1 MSASDT
7 LRSSDRRG
15 SAGLGVRKAAGAAIG
30 ALARPLWVITLVGSG
45 LVLGVF
51 LTVLI
56 GWTALPGLSS
66 ARWSLP
72 DVAAWDVAASDVA
85 AWDLL
90 SSDLSSWDAASWLPL
105 ALLASVA
112 AVWGAVGSAPWRGG
126 MVHSGVGDS
135 GAGCATADTS
145 APGRADRARSQQE
158 VVVVRPTELGRPQAE
173 FLGTVCHELRT
184 PLTVVC
190 GYSELLLTQGPPLE
204 PAAARMVERIEAASG
219 QLARLV
225 DDLLDFSRIER
236 GELVVHSTDFDVV
249 PVLQEVVD
257 GFRHLPGAARVHVDL
272 PHSLPVHG
280 DTVRIAQ
287 STANFLSNALKY
299 APQGSITLR
308 AIVTGTATVRV
319 EVEDSGPGIP
329 QAEQGRVWETFY
341 RSGDLARAGSARGT
355 GIGLAVV
362 KALVEAQGGAVG
374 LCSAPGEGSRFWFDL
389 PATAPISV

>member
-1 MSASDT
+1 MVARDT
-7 LRSSDRRG
+7 LRSSGERD
-15 SAGLGVRKAAGAAIG
+15 
-30 ALARPLWVITLVGSG
+30 
-45 LVLGVF
+45 
-51 LTVLI
+51 
-56 GWTALPGLSS
+56 WTGPCVK
-66 ARWSLP
+66 
-72 DVAAWDVAASDVA
+72 DVA
-85 AWDLL
+85 
-90 SSDLSSWDAASWLPL
+90 
-105 ALLASVA
+105 VA
-112 AVWGAVGSAPWRGG
+112 AVG
-126 MVHSGVGDS
+126 
-135 GAGCATADTS
+135 TS
-145 APGRADRARSQQE
+145 APGRADRERPAHE

-225 DDLLDFSRIER
+225 DDLLDFSHIER

-249 PVLQEVVD
+249 PVLQQVVD

-272 PHSLPVHG
+272 PASLSAHG
-280 DTVRIAQ
+280 DPVRIAQ

-299 APQGSITLR
+299 ASQGSITLR
-308 AIVTGTATVRV
+308 AIVKVKGIKGTSTVRV

-362 KALVEAQGGAVG
+362 KALVEAQGGVVG

-389 PATAPISV
+389 PATAPISA